1 MTFGRNSHRDL
12 HGSGYAGPQG
22 GKAILD
28 KMPSMVA
35 GQARRTV
42 SWSRRSPD
50 PALVRWLLSG
60 VFLVGVVVALPGSV
74 LPVWSSPLPVDN
86 TAGSLIFAGLTL
98 GLLAGILYVP
108 RLRKEGDVGLRRLLT
123 VSLVLTA
130 IAFVALSTTHV
141 VLRFFA
147 GWFGLG
153 VAGGGLVAVVSALLP
168 HILTPSH
175 AITVLHLV
183 GLTLGGAGVI
193 VSLLFW
199 FAMQGL
205 GTALVLVIMS
215 SLVVLLAT
223 RAWRSRVLEGAASLA
238 LSESPLARKD
248 AASPVVLLLA
258 LSIVVQSA
266 SQWVVAG
273 WLPVYLSRRFGLSTS
288 VDLLVL
294 ASFWLSLSMARLLA
308 GREVKLDSPLRW
320 LGWPTLASLAG
331 CSLLLQSQHVSGAV
345 AGSLLLGVGLG
356 SLQPVT
362 LALTGRR
369 YMWNRSGFVY
379 GVLSLWVITGLPVS
393 VLIGYL
399 AERVGIEVV
408 VWIVAGNAL
417 LAFLL
422 LATVLLETRL
432 AKEARPVRH

>member
-1 MTFGRNSHRDL
+1 
-12 HGSGYAGPQG
+12 
-22 GKAILD
+22 
-28 KMPSMVA
+28 MVA

-74 LPVWSSPLPVDN
+74 LAVWSSPLPVDN

-98 GLLAGILYVP
+98 GLLAGILYAP

-141 VLRFFA
+141 VLRLFA

-175 AITVLHLV
+175 AITVLNLA

-199 FAMQGL
+199 VAAQGPS
-205 GTALVLVIMS
+205 ALVLLIMS
-215 SLVVLLAT
+215 SLVLLSSIW
-223 RAWRSRVLEGAASLA
+223 AWRARVLEGVPPLVW
-238 LSESPLARKD
+238 SEFPLAWKD
-248 AASPVVLLLA
+248 AANPVVVLLA

-266 SQWVVAG
+266 SQWAVAG
-273 WLPVYLSRRFGLSTS
+273 WLPVYVSRRFGLSAS

-320 LGWPTLASLAG
+320 LGWPTVASLAG

-345 AGSLLLGVGLG
+345 AGSLLLGVGFG
-356 SLQPVT
+356 SLHPAT
-362 LALTGRR
+362 LTLIGRR
-369 YMWNRSGFVY
+369 YLWNRSELVY
-379 GVLSLWVITGLPVS
+379 GVLSLWVITGLPIS

-399 AERVGIEVV
+399 AQRVGIEVV

-422 LATVLLETRL
+422 LATVLVETRL
-432 AKEARPVRH
+432 AKEVGPVRH